1 MINLVCKKKV
11 LMGSQSVKAI
21 TTQKERKNFVYHLLK
36 DVDAFENMI
45 QEDLF
50 EKGIQR
56 VGAEQELCLVD
67 KHFRPSLNAL
77 EILKK
82 VDDPHLTTE
91 LALFNLE
98 INLDPFE
105 LKNNCFSKLEH
116 QLEDLLNKVHRAAN
130 EINENKVV
138 LTGILPTLKRKD
150 LVFKSMT
157 PFQRYKTLNK
167 VIKDLRGDDFKL
179 HIQGV
184 EDLILKHNSILF
196 EACNTSFQA
205 HLQIDIDNAIDMY
218 NWSQAIAGP
227 MLSVMSNSPLLLGR
241 ELWKETRIALFQQ
254 SVDLRNPSYLMR
266 EQQPR
271 VSFGNRWIKNSV
283 LEIFT
288 DDISRHAPIVTS
300 NFEENSLAL
309 LKKGIMP
316 KLEALNLHNGTLYK
330 WNRLCY
336 GVHNNIA
343 HLRIENRY
351 IPSGPSIKDE
361 IANTA
366 FWVGVMQGMPNEYKK
381 IWNKIP
387 FENARNNFMNAA
399 KTGIDTYFD
408 WCGEGIPAKK
418 LIKDFFIPIAR
429 KGLIKSNI
437 HIKEI
442 DYLLGIIEERVN
454 KNCTGASWLIK
465 NKRLLNQKLSKF
477 DTEIALTE
485 SMYKNQVQNIPVSK
499 WGDVD
504 LSKSYI
510 STKKDKLY
518 KIMSSELFVVNEHD
532 LVELV
537 LRVMK
542 WNKVNHMPVVNN
554 KNKIVGVISKE
565 QLTGFDFSKPANK
578 QKTAKKIMDTEFIS
592 LTPETLINKA
602 KKLMDKDKKSCVLI
616 IEANELVGIFTQKDL
631 SSIES

>member
-1 MINLVCKKKV
+1 
-11 LMGSQSVKAI
+11 MGSQSVKAI